1 MAERRTQKRA
11 RPAREET
18 RVGFEEPSRRQAL
31 TFTLIPADRLEVIS
45 HQRKPSDAHVKR
57 VIASIENVGFIAPLI
72 VVEQQRDGEDR
83 YVIIDGQH
91 RFLAAQ
97 QLEIG
102 EFPAIIVPVELA
114 RRMMRLNVEKEPNIR
129 ERSSVALSIYRELVE
144 MSPELPE
151 DDAQVADAVEQAHY
165 VTLGL
170 GYEESGRLAGSS
182 FEPILKKCD
191 GFLDDPLEK
200 SYPIRQERAAKV
212 LEANNLVKA
221 IADKLKETGGWHQ
234 FIGPQIIAYA
244 NPVKRARKQTSFD
257 SVFEK
262 FLAKLRELEEKPERV
277 LHASGE

>member
-1 MAERRTQKRA
+1 MAERGASKRA

-18 RVGFEEPSRRQAL
+18 RLGFEDPSKHQAL

-45 HQRKPSDAHVKR
+45 HQRKPSDTHVKR

-91 RFLAAQ
+91 RFLAAR

-102 EFPAIIVPVELA
+102 EFPAIIVPPELA
-114 RRMMRLNVEKEPNIR
+114 RRMMRLNIEKEPNIR

-144 MSPELPE
+144 TSPEVTE

-200 SYPIRQERAAKV
+200 SYPVRQERAAKV
-212 LEANNLVKA
+212 LEANGLVRA
-221 IADKLKETGGWHQ
+221 VADKLKDMGAWHQ
-234 FIGPQIIAYA
+234 FVGAQIIAYA
-244 NPVKRARKQTSFD
+244 NPLKRARKQASFD
-257 SVFEK
+257 PSFEK
-262 FLAKLRELEEKPERV
+262 LLTRLRELEEHPEKV
-277 LHASGE
+277 LQSSGE

>member
-1 MAERRTQKRA
+1 M
-11 RPAREET
+11 
-18 RVGFEEPSRRQAL
+18 GFEEPSRRQAL

-234 FIGPQIIAYA
+234 FIGAQIIAYA